1 MSAECQKCKKSFPD
15 DELIPVPGQNIRV
28 CPTCAGTFF
37 VRCPE
42 CLTLCSMEDLFSAGR
57 SNKKVCIWCI
67 SEKYLLCPVC
77 RNFFSQEEMVEY
89 HNYHICRSCR
99 MCIVKNCDF
108 CGNSFPPEKLFKL
121 PDSRKQAC
129 AHCFDRFCKV
139 CDDCGAVRTRL
150 VTVKDGNV
158 KKNLCSKCADARRL
172 KPRKKQHKCIAKQ
185 RCTTPAT
192 YSYTAPLPELEI
204 SPPPPDAPAFDEDFI
219 TRKMLAAYGLMSML
233 DKTDSGLTGS
243 FRDSGSTFCTE
254 CEDYCEDD
262 ECERY

>member
-37 VRCPE
+37 ARCPE

-77 RNFFSQEEMVEY
+77 RNFFSQEDMVEY

-139 CDDCGAVRTRL
+139 CDDCGAGRTRL

-172 KPRKKQHKCIAKQ
+172 KQKQRKKQLKRIAKQ

-219 TRKMLAAYGLMSML
+219 TRKMLAACGLMSML
-233 DKTDSGLTGS
+233 DKPDNDSTAS
-243 FRDSGSTFCTE
+243 YRDSGSIFCTE
-254 CEDYCEDD
+254 CEDD

>member
-15 DELIPVPGQNIRV
+15 DELTPVPGQNIRV

-37 VRCPE
+37 ARCPE
-42 CLTLCSMEDLFSAGR
+42 CLTLCSMEDLFSVGR
-57 SNKKVCIWCI
+57 SNKMVCIWCI

-77 RNFFSQEEMVEY
+77 RNFFSQEDMVEY

-121 PDSRKQAC
+121 PDSRMQAC

-139 CDDCGAVRTRL
+139 CDDCGAGRTRL

-172 KPRKKQHKCIAKQ
+172 KQKQRKKQLKRIAKQ
-185 RCTTPAT
+185 RCATPAT
-192 YSYTAPLPELEI
+192 YSYTAPLPEIEV

-233 DKTDSGLTGS
+233 DKPDNDSTAS
-243 FRDSGSTFCTE
+243 SRDSGSIFCTE
-254 CEDYCEDD
+254 CEDD

>member
-28 CPTCAGTFF
+28 CPTCAGNFF

-42 CLTLCSMEDLFSAGR
+42 CLTLCSVEDLFSAGR

-99 MCIVKNCDF
+99 SNIIKNCDF

-139 CDDCGAVRTRL
+139 CDDCGAGRTRL
-150 VTVKDGNV
+150 VPVKDGNV
-158 KKNLCSKCADARRL
+158 KKNLFSECADARRL
-172 KPRKKQHKCIAKQ
+172 KPRKKQLKRIAKQ

-219 TRKMLAAYGLMSML
+219 TRKMLAACGLMSLL
-233 DKTDSGLTGS
+233 DKPDN
-243 FRDSGSTFCTE
+243 D
-254 CEDYCEDD
+254 
-262 ECERY
+262 